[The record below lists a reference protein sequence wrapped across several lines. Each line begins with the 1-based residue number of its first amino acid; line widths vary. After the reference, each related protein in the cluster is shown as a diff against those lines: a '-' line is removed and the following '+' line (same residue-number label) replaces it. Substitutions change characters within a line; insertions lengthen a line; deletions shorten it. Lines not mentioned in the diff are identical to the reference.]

1 MAITDAHKSANRKW
15 DSKNM
20 LTIGVRL
27 KRDEAMA
34 FKEYAARQGRT
45 ANAVLKDFVMTCIH
59 AEQEDTAEKAD
70 APDNEA

>member
-1 MAITDAHKSANRKW
+1 MAISDAHKSANRRW

-27 KRDEAMA
+27 KRDEALA

-45 ANAVLKDFVMTCIH
+45 ANAVLKDFVMACIY
-59 AEQEDTAEKAD
+59 AEQENAANQAQTPE
-70 APDNEA
+70 NNT

>member
-1 MAITDAHKSANRKW
+1 MAISDAHKSANRRW

-27 KRDEAMA
+27 KRDEALA

-45 ANAVLKDFVMTCIH
+45 ANAVLKDFVMACIQ
-59 AEQEDTAEKAD
+59 AEEESTANQAESTD
-70 APDNEA
+70 SEV